1 MELLPITS
9 AGDGDTPRRP
19 IVGETLLMINRCFYI
34 NLPLGA
40 VTLLIIGVYFQ
51 SPKRKSQAQFTWRQ
65 KLDSMDPLGTAI
77 FLPAIVCVL
86 LALQWGGTK
95 YEWSNAKIIALFVV
109 FGILTLVFFGIQFWK
124 GENATLPPR
133 IIGQRTV
140 AASAWFSACL
150 GGSFFIL
157 V

>member
-1 MELLPITS
+1 
-9 AGDGDTPRRP
+9 
-19 IVGETLLMINRCFYI
+19 
-34 NLPLGA
+34 
-40 VTLLIIGVYFQ
+40 
-51 SPKRKSQAQFTWRQ
+51 
-65 KLDSMDPLGTAI
+65 MDPLGTAI

-95 YEWSNAKIIALFVV
+95 YEWGNARIIALFVV
-109 FGILTLVFFGIQFWK
+109 FGLLTLAFGAIQVWK

-133 IIGQRTV
+133 IITQRTV
-140 AASAWFSACL
+140 AASAWFATCL